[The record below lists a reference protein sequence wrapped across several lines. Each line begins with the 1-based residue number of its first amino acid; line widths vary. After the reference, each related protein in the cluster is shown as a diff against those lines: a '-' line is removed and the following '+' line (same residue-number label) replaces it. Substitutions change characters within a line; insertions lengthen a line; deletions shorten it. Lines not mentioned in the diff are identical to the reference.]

1 MVNGNK
7 LPPQATQLASLFD
20 VQPGPIQA
28 LVQYCLALVM
38 VEAGKA
44 KLVSTIPGDTGL
56 LCTFKTATGEYIS
69 LAKPLLGDEQ
79 EREVKTWLR
88 QILEEKG

>member
-1 MVNGNK
+1 
-7 LPPQATQLASLFD
+7 
-20 VQPGPIQA
+20 
-28 LVQYCLALVM
+28 M
-38 VEAGKA
+38 VESGKA

-79 EREVKTWLR
+79 EREVKAWLR

>member
-7 LPPQATQLASLFD
+7 FSPQSAQLASLFD

-28 LVQYCLALVM
+28 LVKYCLALVM

-44 KLVSTIPGDTGL
+44 KLVNTIPGDTGM

-79 EREVKTWLR
+79 EREVKAWLR

>member
-1 MVNGNK
+1 MLDKNK
-7 LPPQATQLASLFD
+7 LPPQAAQLSSLFD
-20 VQPGPIQA
+20 VQPGPIQG
-28 LVQYCLALVM
+28 LVKYCLALVM
-38 VEAGKA
+38 VESGKA

-79 EREVKTWLR
+79 EREVKAWLR